1 MKTFEYLEH
10 TADAKFRAY
19 GKNLDEAFSNTALAF
34 FNLLIDTNTIKPL
47 ATQKIN
53 IQTKNKESLL
63 FDFVDEL
70 VYLLSAEGFLL
81 HQVSELT
88 ITKNNEGYGLSATLL
103 GDDHKKYDTHGD
115 IKAAT
120 YSDMLIE
127 EKPEEVMI
135 QMVVDV

>member
-19 GKNLDEAFSNTALAF
+19 GKTLEEAFPNVALAF
-34 FNLLIDTNTIKPL
+34 YNLLIDTRTIKPTL
-47 ATQKIN
+47 AKKI
-53 IQTKNKESLL
+53 QVQAKNKESLL

-81 HQVSELT
+81 HHVSELT
-88 ITKNNEGYGLSATLL
+88 IVESEGTYKLNATLL
-103 GDDHKKYDTHGD
+103 GDDHKNYATHGD

-120 YSDMLIE
+120 YNDMVIE
-127 EKPEEVMI
+127 EKPGQVMI

>member
-19 GKNLDEAFSNTALAF
+19 GKTLEEAFSNAALAF
-34 FNLLIDTNTIKPL
+34 FNLLIDTKTIQPAL
-47 ATQKIN
+47 TQKI
-53 IQTKNKESLL
+53 QTQAKNKESLL

-81 HQVSELT
+81 HQVSELK
-88 ITKNNEGYGLSATLL
+88 ITSINDGYELSATLL
-103 GDDHKKYDTHGD
+103 GDDHKKYNTHGD

-120 YSDMLIE
+120 YNDMLIE
-127 EKPEEVMI
+127 EKPNEVMI

>member
-1 MKTFEYLEH
+1 MKAYEYLEH

-19 GKNLDEAFSNTALAF
+19 GQNLEEAFSHAALAF
-34 FNLLIDTNTIKPL
+34 YNLLIDTKTIQPTLTK
-47 ATQKIN
+47 KI
-53 IQTKNKESLL
+53 QAQAKNKESLL

-81 HQVSELT
+81 HNVSELK
-88 ITKNNEGYGLSATLL
+88 ITQNNSMYELSATLL
-103 GDDHKKYDTHGD
+103 GDDHKNYATHGD

-120 YSDMLIE
+120 YNDMLID
-127 EKPEEVMI
+127 EKPGQVMI

>member
-1 MKTFEYLEH
+1 MKPYEYLEH

-19 GKNLDEAFSNTALAF
+19 GRTLDEAFSNSALAF
-34 FNLLIDTNTIKPL
+34 FNLLIDTKTVKG
-47 ATQKIN
+47 AVSKKI
-53 IQTKNKESLL
+53 QVTAPKKESLL

-70 VYLLSAEGFLL
+70 VFLLSEGFLL
-81 HQVSELT
+81 HTVEVIS
-88 ITKNNEGYGLSATLL
+88 ITKKDATYELNATLL
-103 GDDHKKYDTHGD
+103 MDDHKNYATHGD

-127 EKPEEVMI
+127 EKEGNVMI